1 MAIKKLGMFQDEKQ
15 SPGNQ
20 DSVRMNCLGQT
31 EFEEKLSQNKLLCIR
46 FTDSQITVVSLLN
59 RY

>member
-1 MAIKKLGMFQDEKQ
+1 MFQDEKQ

>member
-1 MAIKKLGMFQDEKQ
+1 MAIKKLGMFQEKKQ

-20 DSVRMNCLGQT
+20 DGLRMNCLGQT

-46 FTDSQITVVSLLN
+46 FTDSQITIVSLLN

>member
-1 MAIKKLGMFQDEKQ
+1 MFQDEKQ

-20 DSVRMNCLGQT
+20 DSVRMNCLGRQT

>member
-15 SPGNQ
+15 SSGNQ
-20 DSVRMNCLGQT
+20 DSLRMNCLGRQT

-46 FTDSQITVVSLLN
+46 FTDSQITVVLLLN
-59 RY
+59 T